1 MTWRLERGER
11 LSGSIDLAQDVFALG
26 FPNVALGIFVARG
39 QERDDRVGQFS
50 GRGKALFGNEFGEV
64 TEVALDQIHPGCR
77 GRSVV
82 NVYVGV
88 AFMRYGDGGMM
99 KGGDV

>member
-1 MTWRLERGER
+1 MAFTWRLERGER

-64 TEVALDQIHPGCR
+64 TEEALDQIATSIPVRLRQPNPVHWCL
-77 GRSVV
+77 S
-82 NVYVGV
+82 NVLETTN
-88 AFMRYGDGGMM
+88 
-99 KGGDV
+99 